1 MITVGNT
8 APIVEIIT
16 PENGSFTDWGDQ
28 VAFEVKVT
36 DPEET
41 IDCSR
46 VPWTYGLGHD
56 NTHAHPLFTG
66 TGCTATIETQSE
78 AGHGETE
85 NIYGVI
91 GASYTD
97 GGSATAPALL
107 GDAVTLL
114 NPRELQAEH
123 ADATSGGTQVVD
135 DTTAHGLR
143 KVTSFD
149 AGDWLAY
156 DPVNL
161 IGITGV
167 EARATGTGTLS
178 LRWGA
183 ADAEPFLTIDV
194 ANTSGAWQEV
204 SSPLVRVPE
213 GTDRLYVTSTGGVE
227 LDQLAF
233 TTSTGDIRAL
243 LAALEDDGRISHGVA
258 ASFGDT
264 LAEAD
269 AALGAGD
276 IPTAISKLEFI
287 VSKVPSRIRNDADAA
302 ASVIRAAEAVI
313 ADLQQRLP

>member
-8 APIVEIIT
+8 APVIEIVT
-16 PENGSFTDWGDQ
+16 PENGSFADWGDTI
-28 VAFEVKVT
+28 AFEVKVT
-36 DPEET
+36 DAEDAS

-46 VPWTYGLGHD
+46 VNWSYALGHD

-66 TGCTATIETQSE
+66 TGCTAEIEMQEE

-85 NIYGVI
+85 NIYAQI

-97 GGSATAPALL
+97 GGSATAPALSA
-107 GDAVTLL
+107 DDVTLL

-123 ADATSGGTQVVD
+123 ADAKGGETTIVD
-135 DTTAHGLR
+135 DESAHGLR

-149 AGDWLAY
+149 AGDWLAF

-161 IGITGV
+161 VGITGV
-167 EARATGTGTLS
+167 EARAIGTGTLA
-178 LRWGA
+178 LHWGD

-204 SSPLVRVPE
+204 SSPLVTVPE

-233 TTSTGDIRAL
+233 TTSTSDIRAL
-243 LAALEDDGRISHGVA
+243 LDALQADNRITQGA
-258 ASFGDT
+258 EASFGDT
-264 LAEAD
+264 LAEVD
-269 AALGAGD
+269 AALAAGD
-276 IPTAISKLEFI
+276 TATAISKLEFI
-287 VSKVPSRIRNDADAA
+287 VTQVPNRIRTDADAA
-302 ASVIRAAEAVI
+302 ALVIRAAEAVI
-313 ADLQQRLP
+313 ADLE